1 MLSFAHIP
9 IQHMKFSMMIAQLEL
24 TSYAIP
30 VAISIM
36 LITILQKW
44 WSHHFPIA
52 PGGLPFIG
60 HTLSLAN
67 TDRFLVVINKW
78 AIDVGNEGVFEF
90 SLFGQRWV
98 VLCSAD
104 VLMQ

>member
-1 MLSFAHIP
+1 
-9 IQHMKFSMMIAQLEL
+9 MKFSMMIAQLEL

-36 LITILQKW
+36 LITILHKW
-44 WSHHFPIA
+44 WSLEHFPIA

-67 TDRFLVVINKW
+67 TDEFLVVINKW
-78 AIDVGNEGVFEF
+78 ARDVGKEGVFEF

>member
-1 MLSFAHIP
+1 
-9 IQHMKFSMMIAQLEL
+9 MIAHLEL

-30 VAISIM
+30 VAISIV
-36 LITILQKW
+36 LITILLQKW
-44 WSHHFPIA
+44 WGSEHFPVA

-60 HTLSLAN
+60 QTLSLVN
-67 TDRFLVVINKW
+67 TDEFLVVINKW
-78 AIDVGNEGVFEF
+78 ARDVGKEGVFEF

-104 VLMQ
+104 VLME

>member
-1 MLSFAHIP
+1 
-9 IQHMKFSMMIAQLEL
+9 MIAQLEL

-30 VAISIM
+30 VAISIV
-36 LITILQKW
+36 LITILLQKW
-44 WSHHFPIA
+44 WGNEHFPT

-60 HTLSLAN
+60 QTLSLVN
-67 TDRFLVVINKW
+67 TDKFLVVINKW
-78 AIDVGNEGVFEF
+78 ARDVGKEGVFEF

-104 VLMQ
+104 VLME